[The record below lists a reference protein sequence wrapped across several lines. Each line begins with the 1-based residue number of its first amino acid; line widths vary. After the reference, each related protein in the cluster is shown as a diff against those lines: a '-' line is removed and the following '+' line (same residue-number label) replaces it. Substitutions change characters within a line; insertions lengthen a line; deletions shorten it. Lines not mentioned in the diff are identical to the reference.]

1 MTHQPSPGKVRDH
14 ARAFSLGTFRMAGP
28 SQIAF
33 VWFPCHTQF
42 NRYVGASSEPGS
54 MPGTGSLFSGAQS
67 LVRQTHKWTTFPRV
81 TSVIIEGGPEYTRW
95 SGASNTKTNSLGR
108 QESKWYPR

>member
-1 MTHQPSPGKVRDH
+1 MTHQPSAGKVGDY
-14 ARAFSLGTFRMAGP
+14 ARTFSLGTSRMAGP

-42 NRYVGASSEPGS
+42 NRYVASSEPGS

-67 LVRQTHKWTTFPRV
+67 LVRQTHKWITFLCV
-81 TSVIIEGGPEYTRW
+81 TSIIIEGGPEYTRW
-95 SGASNTKTNSLGR
+95 GGESNIKTNSLGR
-108 QESKWYPR
+108 QESKWYSR